1 MNIELPNTLSEL
13 RELKKSYSDSLAY
26 GKIQLKEDISLESK
40 QRLKRRLVLI
50 ERFIRLINSKM
61 KLVQAEL
68 NVKRG
73 KNVR

>member
-26 GKIQLKEDISLESK
+26 GKIQLKEDISLEAK
-40 QRLKRRLVLI
+40 QRLKGRLILI